1 MTRQELEQLIAEL
14 YQVEKINSMIEA
26 QINKFQ
32 KMHGY
37 TEKDI
42 ARAVAYYVEVQ
53 GNVPDRRKG
62 IGIVPYV
69 MEEAQNYYN
78 AQIAERSRLK
88 IEAQKI
94 NEVGTK
100 KVIKVKPKKY
110 VTSGRYIVDIENL

>member
-32 KMHGY
+32 KLHGY

-94 NEVGTK
+94 NEGGTK